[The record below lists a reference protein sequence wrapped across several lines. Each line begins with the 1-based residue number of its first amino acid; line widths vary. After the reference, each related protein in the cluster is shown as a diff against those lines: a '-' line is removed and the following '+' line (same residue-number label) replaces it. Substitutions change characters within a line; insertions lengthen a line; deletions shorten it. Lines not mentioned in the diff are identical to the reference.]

1 VVVTLTRLL
10 AIAVLLLSGCAT
22 QDSSKY
28 QQKTEPERIQAWN
41 NLASEYIRL
50 GQYENAKRPLQ
61 QALKINADTSISLML
76 MAFVFQS
83 QEEYRTADK
92 FYRKALG
99 IAPEDSM
106 INNNYGAFLVSRQ
119 RYTQACSYLE
129 KAANDPFYVQRIWAL
144 ENLASCYN
152 RSSETG
158 RAEQTYLQLLRHSP
172 DSPSALVELGS
183 IEYGRQ
189 AYGKAS
195 SYFERFSSLLRLNQ
209 AEHTPNSLYL
219 GLLLARQYNDP
230 GKAASYALLLKNL
243 YPDSLEHQRYKE
255 AR

>member
-1 VVVTLTRLL
+1 VTFPMLIAVTLLL
-10 AIAVLLLSGCAT
+10 AGCAT

-28 QQKTEPERIQAWN
+28 QQKTEPERVQAWN

-61 QALKINADTSISLML
+61 QALEIDTKAAVSLML
-76 MAFVFQS
+76 MALVFQS
-83 QEEYRTADK
+83 QEEYVTADE
-92 FYRKALG
+92 FYRKALA

-106 INNNYGAFLVSRQ
+106 INNNYGAFLLNTQ

-152 RSSETG
+152 RNSETG
-158 RAEQTYLQLLRHSP
+158 KAEQVYLQLLRHSP
-172 DSPSALVELGS
+172 NSAGALVELGS

-189 AYGKAS
+189 AYGKS
-195 SYFERFSSLLRLNQ
+195 SGYFERFSSLLRLHQ
-209 AEHTPNSLYL
+209 AEHRPKSLYL

-230 GKAASYALLLKNL
+230 GKAATYALLLKNL
-243 YPDSLEHQRYKE
+243 YPDSIEYQRYKE